1 MLKGLLGHSEHNRQ
15 PPIDGVDYAQS
26 HLRSGVPVVGAHGAA
41 LVLPAATCGLVPHQ
55 LVDDPGGD
63 AGVFQPG
70 REGVAEVM
78 GAVQVDRLQQ
88 GMVSGLPVIRQEVDG
103 LEPTTQMSPGL
114 DRPCCAQPGW

>member
-1 MLKGLLGHSEHNRQ
+1 
-15 PPIDGVDYAQS
+15 
-26 HLRSGVPVVGAHGAA
+26 
-41 LVLPAATCGLVPHQ
+41 VPHQ

-103 LEPTTQMSPGL
+103 LEPTTQMRPGL